1 MAFLLNK
8 SDMASSIGISV
19 QAFDKWGVPPVER
32 RGREVF
38 YDVKTVLEI
47 DRERR
52 QQNQKSSE
60 GEDDLEEKL
69 LQARVDLTE
78 EQAIA
83 QRLKNRVTEG
93 KLIDA
98 AFCTFALSRVAME
111 LSSTLDGIPLAMQRQ
126 FPDLSPR
133 QIDHLKTLVAK
144 GANACAR
151 VDEKLPRWMDDFIR
165 STDE

>member
-52 QQNQKSSE
+52 QQNQKSSG
-60 GEDDLEEKL
+60 GENDLEERL
-69 LQARVDLTE
+69 LQARVNLTE

-83 QRLKNRVTEG
+83 QRLKNQVAEH
-93 KLIDA
+93 KVIDT
-98 AFCTFALSRVAME
+98 AFSIFALSRLPVSWLRGMAPPTV
-111 LSSTLDGIPLAMQRQ
+111 LPLAFWRLMLTR
-126 FPDLSPR
+126 PAPR
-133 QIDHLKTLVAK
+133 
-144 GANACAR
+144 
-151 VDEKLPRWMDDFIR
+151 
-165 STDE
+165 